1 MSNYFERN
9 PIKNQTIAKCT
20 ESIFGATSIGEVMTQ
35 AKPLQIRLANNGK
48 NEHCN
53 VARYN
58 HWWNKTASL
67 VCKVKYKGKFEL
79 MLITSNN

>member
-1 MSNYFERN
+1 MNIPKDIQHLY
-9 PIKNQTIAKCT
+9 A
-20 ESIFGATSIGEVMTQ
+20 ATSMDEVLKKSLPT
-35 AKPLQIRLANNGK
+35 QIRLANAGK

-67 VCKVKYKGKFEL
+67 VCKVKYKGKVEL
-79 MLITSNN
+79 LLITSNN

>member
-1 MSNYFERN
+1 MSIPKDIQYLY
-9 PIKNQTIAKCT
+9 A
-20 ESIFGATSIGEVMTQ
+20 ATSADEIMRKS
-35 AKPLQIRLANNGK
+35 KPVQVRLANIGK

-67 VCKVKYKGKFEL
+67 VLTVKHYKTTKIF
-79 MLITSNN
+79 LITSNN

>member
-1 MSNYFERN
+1 MSIPKDIQYLY
-9 PIKNQTIAKCT
+9 A
-20 ESIFGATSIGEVMTQ
+20 ATSADEVMRKS
-35 AKPLQIRLANNGK
+35 KPVQVRLANNGK